1 MPKTMDP
8 GEDRLQ
14 TIRSG
19 ARWNLEILKLMH
31 VGCVSDNHVMR
42 VREDGKDC
50 GSGTSIVIRPCFRG
64 YLGEQNTGCGAF
76 SDKNTGPGA
85 SQINSTLMWA

>member
-1 MPKTMDP
+1 
-8 GEDRLQ
+8 
-14 TIRSG
+14 
-19 ARWNLEILKLMH
+19 MH
-31 VGCVSDNHVMR
+31 VGCVSDNHVMW

-76 SDKNTGPGA
+76 YRKTLDPGPPKLFRPLIPYVGLSLFAA
-85 SQINSTLMWA
+85 STKFSTKFINP

>member
-1 MPKTMDP
+1 MDP

-14 TIRSG
+14 TIRCG
-19 ARWNLEILKLMH
+19 ARRTHLEILKLVH
-31 VGCVSDNHVMR
+31 VGCVSNNHVMW
-42 VREDGKDC
+42 VREYGKDY